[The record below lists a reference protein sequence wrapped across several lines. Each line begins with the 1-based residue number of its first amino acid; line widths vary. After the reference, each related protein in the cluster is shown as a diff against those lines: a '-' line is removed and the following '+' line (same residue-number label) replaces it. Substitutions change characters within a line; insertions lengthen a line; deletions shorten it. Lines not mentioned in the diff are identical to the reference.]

1 MKAFRY
7 IAIALL
13 AHASVSIIARV
24 SDESVENTGV
34 KDSVVYVTTD
44 YFEKNVLESDVP
56 VLVVFTAPWCGPC
69 KILDPV
75 IESLMPEMSGHAK
88 VFKVDTDETPEISS

>member
-24 SDESVENTGV
+24 SDEAVESVENTGV

-44 YFEKNVLESDVP
+44 YF
-56 VLVVFTAPWCGPC
+56 
-69 KILDPV
+69 
-75 IESLMPEMSGHAK
+75 
-88 VFKVDTDETPEISS
+88 